1 MQVIHGI
8 DGNIPSTIVMR
19 IRKSCRRWHG
29 PPERRELT
37 PIRLDAGVPPALS
50 SAQSGAGSVTPLDD
64 DPPDGRTG
72 GRRALL
78 LAKLRNYL
86 LAGIIVTA
94 PISITLFI
102 VWQQADRFRGGS
114 RVSTWIMGIAYRR
127 ALRAL
132 RMAASHA
139 TASGLAEEPVDP
151 ADPLEDAERKELL
164 ARALETLPLEQRMVL
179 ELTYYLGHS
188 CEEIA
193 TIVDCPV
200 NTVKTRMFH
209 ARRKLKA
216 LLPTL
221 SGVPEGE
228 P

>member
-1 MQVIHGI
+1 MRSRSPLNPGGTRRHSPPTTLSDEQEVALIRRIGSQDREALAELYAVYHRRLARFLGRFI
-8 DGNIPSTIVMR
+8 RQYDVVQEIVN
-19 IRKSCRRWHG
+19 
-29 PPERRELT
+29 
-37 PIRLDAGVPPALS
+37 D
-50 SAQSGAGSVTPLDD
+50 
-64 DPPDGRTG
+64 
-72 GRRALL
+72 
-78 LAKLRNYL
+78 
-86 LAGIIVTA
+86 
-94 PISITLFI
+94 TLFI

-132 RMAASHA
+132 RQAGSQLAVQPY
-139 TASGLAEEPVDP
+139 AEESAQGCDP
-151 ADPLEDAERKELL
+151 FEAAEQRELL
-164 ARALETLPLEQRMVL
+164 AHALGTLPFEQRVVL

-193 TIVDCPV
+193 AIVECPV

-216 LLPTL
+216 LLPGL
-221 SGVPEGE
+221 AGGSE

>member
-1 MQVIHGI
+1 MASRSPL
-8 DGNIPSTIVMR
+8 NS
-19 IRKSCRRWHG
+19 
-29 PPERRELT
+29 
-37 PIRLDAGVPPALS
+37 PPASRHSPLTS
-50 SAQSGAGSVTPLDD
+50 ISDEQEAALIRRIGSRDREALTELYTIYHRRLARFL
-64 DPPDGRTG
+64 GRFI
-72 GRRALL
+72 RQ
-78 LAKLRNYL
+78 YDVVQE
-86 LAGIIVTA
+86 IVND
-94 PISITLFI
+94 TLFI

-221 SGVPEGE
+221 SGAPEGE